1 MSVLNR
7 YSNAEKYQGVLRE
20 ICNCQILNDK
30 SKPGLFLKE
39 EILERIGWKGKVSD
53 FTDAEKYEHMYNNGD
68 RNKGIYFRSPRLLVL
83 HCGFPKDTTFIE
95 NGSDKTSTIEGMY
108 PRDSH
113 LYDEWEQANPG
124 KPTPYK
130 RRRLILIFLVDKDGV
145 AVHKKPLILS
155 VHGGASRYFT
165 EAYSNFI
172 EELEATFAEYQGSK
186 GGSGFDPK
194 QAAAAI
200 FTPTFDV
207 EMYGEE
213 RKSPVANV
221 KSWIKPTVSKIEDF
235 FPKKDEDIDFIEQVW
250 ETIPPTVYAKGFFDQ
265 CAKEI
270 GYHSI
275 KEGVSL
281 DAIPSYTTE
290 EGSAAALS
298 AAKDPDTGEI
308 AF

>member
-7 YSNAEKYQGVLRE
+7 YSNAEKYQGVLRDF
-20 ICNCQILNDK
+20 CNCQILNDK
-30 SKPGLFLKE
+30 GKPGLFLKDE
-39 EILERIGWKGKVSD
+39 VLARIGWTGKVSD
-53 FTDAEKYEHMYNNGD
+53 FTGAEEYEHMYNNGD
-68 RNKGIYFRSPRLLVL
+68 RNKGIYFKSPRMMVL

-95 NGSDKTSTIEGMY
+95 NSNKGHIGGMY
-108 PRDSH
+108 PRDAH

-124 KPTPYK
+124 KPCPFK
-130 RRRLILIFLVDKDGV
+130 RRRLILIFLVNKDGV
-145 AVHKKPLILS
+145 AQHKKPLLLS
-155 VHGGASRYFT
+155 VHGGASKLFT

-172 EELEATFAEYQGSK
+172 EELEAAFAEFQGSK
-186 GGSGFDPK
+186 GGTGFDPK
-194 QAAAAI
+194 QSAAAI

-207 EMYGEE
+207 QMYGEE
-213 RKSPVANV
+213 RKSPIAFP

-235 FPKKDEDIDFIEQVW
+235 FPKSDDDIDFLEEVW
-250 ETIPPTVYAKGFFDQ
+250 ETVPPAVYAKSFFDQ

-290 EGSAAALS
+290 KAPALT
-298 AAKDPDTGEI
+298 AGKNPATGEL
-308 AF
+308 ANF